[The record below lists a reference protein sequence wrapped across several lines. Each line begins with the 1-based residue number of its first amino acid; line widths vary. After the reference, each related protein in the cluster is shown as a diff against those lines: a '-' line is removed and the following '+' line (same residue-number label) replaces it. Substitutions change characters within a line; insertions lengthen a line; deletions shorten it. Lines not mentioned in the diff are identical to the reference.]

1 MNFKD
6 DLLSDMDDVFFNL
19 EEFAEPLQIGEDTV
33 MGILDS
39 NLYEEKKYKL
49 SEETKEVFQEGTT
62 LFVKE
67 KELLIMPRTGENLT
81 INNIKYIVEKAQR
94 TSTGYFPERKRDCFK
109 SRRKRIRDH
118 DYRPPE
124 DPWPT

>member
-49 SEETKEVFQEGTT
+49 SEETKEVFQEGIT

-81 INNIKYIVEKAQR
+81 INNIKYIVEKAQI
-94 TSTGYFPERKRDCFK
+94 TSTGLFEIDLQKTK
-109 SRRKRIRDH
+109 GK
-118 DYRPPE
+118 
-124 DPWPT
+124 